1 MVAFPTHRGRV
12 AGRDLEAVGGGEP
25 SRRPSVADL
34 CLRALGPR
42 LVDRQG
48 ERESLAEGGPIPRGN
63 DRDSRREGLM
73 IVSLTDGQLHALRNL
88 ADKHAGNI
96 TAFLNIADA
105 RHLTEL
111 GLAVRTRQ
119 GWDITDAGLA
129 RLAVADGSSHDHG
142 STDLHLVGGEKD
154 LPK

>member
-1 MVAFPTHRGRV
+1 MNSPARPSRGSVLEDRALVAFPSLSGRV
-12 AGRDLEAVGGGEP
+12 AGGDLEAVGGGE
-25 SRRPSVADL
+25 
-34 CLRALGPR
+34 R

-48 ERESLAEGGPIPRGN
+48 ERESLAEGGLIPRGN

-88 ADKHAGNI
+88 AHKHAGNI
-96 TAFLNIADA
+96 TAFVNIADA

-111 GLAVRTRQ
+111 GLAIRTRQ

-129 RLAVADGSSHDHG
+129 RLAAADGSSHDHG